1 MSFATNG
8 VLETR
13 RGFQVLDMLKI
24 QQGMTSYNIDEA
36 STSVT
41 VSAPGKVLLAGGY
54 LVLESPNTG
63 LVIAANKRF
72 YCTIELERNENKDS
86 LSLPLTTIVV
96 KSPQFHSIW
105 EYQASV
111 ESGDSGGVVS
121 LSASQQ
127 NASKNEFV
135 EKTLRVTLAYIVAL
149 GKQLPAAMT
158 LTIRADNDFYSVV
171 PHLEGKERTPTSVES
186 LPRFLPCP
194 QDPQGKAI
202 VHKTGLGS
210 SAALVTSVVGAL
222 LQSFAIPL
230 DRVHNL
236 AQICHC
242 HAQGKVGSG
251 FDVSAAVF
259 GSHVYTKF
267 PTLTLANLLQELQQ
281 HQLETI
287 IAPSTVTLLRHAVET
302 TWDGGVVEGI
312 ELPDGVQLMLA
323 DVCGGSES
331 PSMARQVLAWKE
343 TRTASE
349 EPYWEELAALNPKI
363 VNLMKQQDLE
373 GLKIAFNEARVSLKK
388 MGEAAG
394 VPIEPDEQTALADA
408 TSLLEGVLCCVVP
421 GAGGYDALACLYQ
434 GGDATKDRIGKL
446 WAHWSQG
453 GTEVCPL
460 AVEAGVAGDGLRVEN
475 DFKF

>member
-1 MSFATNG
+1 M
-8 VLETR
+8 TR
-13 RGFQVLDMLKI
+13 
-24 QQGMTSYNIDEA
+24 SNNDEA
-36 STSVT
+36 ITSVT

-72 YCTIELERNENKDS
+72 YCTIELKGHENNDS
-86 LSLPLTTIVV
+86 LVPLLTTIVV
-96 KSPQFHSIW
+96 KSPQFHSTW
-105 EYQASV
+105 EYHALV
-111 ESGDSGGVVS
+111 ENGDSKDAMS
-121 LSASQQ
+121 LSESPQ
-127 NASKNEFV
+127 NESKNEFV
-135 EKTLRVTLAYIVAL
+135 EKTLRVTLAYIIAS
-149 GKQLPAAMT
+149 GKQLPAAIT

-171 PHLEGKERTPTSVES
+171 PHLEGKERTPASVES

-194 QDPQGKAI
+194 QDQHGKAI

-222 LQSFAIPL
+222 LQSFTIPL

-267 PTLTLANLLQELQQ
+267 PTHTLAGLLQELQQ
-281 HQLETI
+281 APSEGNFL
-287 IAPSTVTLLRHAVET
+287 PSTVTLLCHAVET
-302 TWDGGVVEGI
+302 AWEGGVVEGI
-312 ELPDGVQLMLA
+312 ELPYGVQLVLA

-343 TRTASE
+343 TRTALE

-363 VNLMKQQDLE
+363 VDLMKQQDLA
-373 GLKIAFNEARVSLKK
+373 GLKIAFHEARVSLKK

-394 VPIEPDEQTALADA
+394 VPIEPDEQTAVADA

-446 WAHWSQG
+446 WAEWSQG

-460 AVEAGVAGDGLRVEN
+460 AVEAGLAGDGLRVEN
-475 DFKF
+475 NFTL